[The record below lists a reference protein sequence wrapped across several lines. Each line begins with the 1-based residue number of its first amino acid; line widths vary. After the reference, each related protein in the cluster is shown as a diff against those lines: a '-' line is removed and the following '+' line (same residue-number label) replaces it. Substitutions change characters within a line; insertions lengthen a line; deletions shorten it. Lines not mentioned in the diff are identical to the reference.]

1 MVLAHFW
8 FLFVRTKRNPPSGR
22 GSPAHQREMYLHLGN
37 NVSVPTD
44 DIIGIF
50 DLDNASSSRETRKF
64 LRAAEE
70 EGMVI
75 TVGSDLPKSLVVC
88 CPRGS
93 WQRVYITPLAPATL
107 LGRLEAL
114 LSLY

>member
-1 MVLAHFW
+1 
-8 FLFVRTKRNPPSGR
+8 
-22 GSPAHQREMYLHLGN
+22 MYLHLGN
-37 NVSVPTD
+37 NISVPLD

-50 DLDNASSSRETRKF
+50 DLDNASTSRTTRAF

-75 TVGSDLPKSLVVC
+75 TVSEDLPKSLVVC

-93 WQRVYITPLAPATL
+93 WQRVYISPLASATL
-107 LGRLEAL
+107 HGRLETVL
-114 LSLY
+114 FEREGEN

>member
-1 MVLAHFW
+1 
-8 FLFVRTKRNPPSGR
+8 
-22 GSPAHQREMYLHLGN
+22 MYLHLGS
-37 NVSVPTD
+37 NVSVPLD

-50 DLDNASSSRETRKF
+50 DLDNASTSRTTRAF

-75 TVGSDLPKSLVVC
+75 TVGEDLPKSLVVC

-93 WQRVYITPLAPATL
+93 WQRVYISPLASSTL
-107 LGRLEAL
+107 LGRLSSVRFERRRE
-114 LSLY
+114 S

>member
-1 MVLAHFW
+1 
-8 FLFVRTKRNPPSGR
+8 
-22 GSPAHQREMYLHLGN
+22 MYLHLGN
-37 NVSVPTD
+37 NVSVPLD

-50 DLDNASSSRETRKF
+50 DLDNASTSRITRTF

-75 TVGSDLPKSLVVC
+75 TVGEDLPKSLVVC

-93 WQRVYITPLAPATL
+93 WQRVYISPLASSTL
-107 LGRLEAL
+107 HGRLESIRL
-114 LSLY
+114 GR